1 MGHTFSRI
9 LLHVIFSTKGRR
21 NSLYREMRGDLLAYV
36 RGIVRNEGAQT
47 LAANAVE
54 DHVHLLLAVKPVQA
68 ASDLVRKI
76 KTNTS
81 RWIHATYPDLRD
93 FAWQS
98 GFGVFS
104 VSESAVR
111 DVAAY
116 IRDQE
121 RHHRRMPFA
130 EELRVFLEK
139 HGIEYDP
146 RHYID

>member
-21 NSLYREMRGDLLAYV
+21 NSLYREMRGDLLSCV
-36 RGIVRNEGAQT
+36 RGIDRNEGAQT
-47 LAANAVE
+47 LAGNAVE

-93 FAWQS
+93 FA
-98 GFGVFS
+98 
-104 VSESAVR
+104 
-111 DVAAY
+111 
-116 IRDQE
+116 
-121 RHHRRMPFA
+121 
-130 EELRVFLEK
+130 
-139 HGIEYDP
+139 
-146 RHYID
+146 

>member
-21 NSLYREMRGDLLAYV
+21 NSLYREMRGDLLACV

-54 DHVHLLLAVKPVQA
+54 DHVHLLLAVKSVQA

-81 RWIHATYPDLRD
+81 RWTHATYPDLRD

-130 EELRVFLEK
+130 EELRLFLEK